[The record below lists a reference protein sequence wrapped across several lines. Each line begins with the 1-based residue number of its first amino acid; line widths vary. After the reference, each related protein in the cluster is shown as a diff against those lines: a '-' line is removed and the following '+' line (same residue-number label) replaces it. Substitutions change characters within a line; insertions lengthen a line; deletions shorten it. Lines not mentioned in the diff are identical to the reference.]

1 MSQSQLPLCRMLKD
15 SWFCLAFFHG
25 HTLGWGVPVGS
36 FTGNNFIF
44 GEGVREKIGLKTN
57 YQATSAALE
66 LFSHLSQSKQ

>member
-1 MSQSQLPLCRMLKD
+1 MLKD
-15 SWFCLAFFHG
+15 GWFYMAFFHG
-25 HTLGWGVPVGS
+25 YTLGWSVPVGS

-44 GEGVREKIGLKTN
+44 GEGVREKIGRKIN